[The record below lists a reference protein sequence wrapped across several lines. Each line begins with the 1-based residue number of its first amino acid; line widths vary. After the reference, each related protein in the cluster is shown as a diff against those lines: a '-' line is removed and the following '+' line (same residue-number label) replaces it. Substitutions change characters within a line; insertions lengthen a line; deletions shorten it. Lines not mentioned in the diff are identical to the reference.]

1 MHRKIAA
8 FMGMLVL
15 LAWLF
20 MRYPLNGAEPVNDP
34 QDGVAIAAESPVIR
48 TAYEPPSPEP
58 EAKTEAVAAAED
70 VVPDTLHWIDV
81 PLISQLPELYNG
93 CEITSLAML
102 LAYLQQPVDKL
113 DLAAMLPKDETS
125 PEFDEDG
132 NISVWGDPDIGFVG
146 DIYGNELGYAVYV
159 KPLAQV
165 LEQVYA
171 PGAQDLT
178 GQDFSEIERAVTD
191 GKPVVIWNIA
201 SFEQSDDWTTWKT
214 PEGKEVSATFQE
226 HCVLLIGFDD
236 ESVYVNNPFE
246 NIQGQ
251 KVPKSS
257 FIEAWEQ
264 MGRMA
269 LTYQS

>member
-8 FMGMLVL
+8 FTGMVVL
-15 LAWLF
+15 LTWL
-20 MRYPLNGAEPVNDP
+20 PLSGSEPDHVP
-34 QDGVAIAAESPVIR
+34 LESVSIAAESPLIQ
-48 TAYEPPSPEP
+48 TADEPPVSEP
-58 EAKTEAVAAAED
+58 EASTEAVGAAED
-70 VVPDTLHWIDV
+70 AVPDTLHWIDV

-102 LAYLQQPVDKL
+102 LAYLQQPIDKL
-113 DLAAMLPKDETS
+113 DLASMLPKDETS

-132 NISVWGDPDIGFVG
+132 NIAVWGDPDIGFVG

-159 KPLAQV
+159 KPLAHL
-165 LEQVYA
+165 LEQVYT
-171 PGAQDLT
+171 PGSLDLT
-178 GQDFSEIERAVTD
+178 GLDFSEIERAVAD

-214 PEGKEVSATFQE
+214 PEGTEVSATFQE
-226 HCVLLIGFDD
+226 HCVLLIGFDE

-246 NIQGQ
+246 NIQAQ